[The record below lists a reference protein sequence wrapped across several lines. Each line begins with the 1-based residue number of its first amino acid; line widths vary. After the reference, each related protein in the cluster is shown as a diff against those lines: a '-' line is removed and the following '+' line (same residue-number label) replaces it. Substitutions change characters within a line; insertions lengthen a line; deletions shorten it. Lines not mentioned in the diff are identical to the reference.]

1 MVSLEVF
8 QQLSFMRIRP
18 KMAIS
23 DLDNINRDLSDSV
36 SRKLTVITIM
46 P

>member
-1 MVSLEVF
+1 MVSLEAF
-8 QQLSFMRIRP
+8 QQLSIVRIRP
-18 KMAIS
+18 KTAIS